1 MTPRLRSVLGQL
13 ATYKPGRRPAAG
25 QDLARLASNET
36 PFPLLPSVVAA
47 ITAALGDS
55 NRYPDPAV
63 TRLTESLA
71 AKHGIAPERIAVG
84 CGSVQLVQELV
95 EITCDAGDEVVY
107 GWRSFE
113 AYPTLTTVAG
123 AVPVQVPLRAAHL
136 DLTAM
141 AAAITDRTRLVLLC
155 SPNNPTGPA
164 LAETDVKAFLD
175 AVPSQVLV
183 VLDEAYAEFVDDPLA
198 VDGTRLLSSYP
209 NLLVLRTFSKAYGL
223 AGLRVGYA
231 IAGTPDVA
239 AALRQV
245 HLPFAVSVAAQAA
258 ALASLEAEPELMAQV
273 ATIVAE
279 REPLRQV
286 LRELGWD
293 VPAAQGN
300 FVWLPAGADSER
312 LSGVFEEHGVLVRCF
327 PGEGLRITVGTPEDN
342 ARVLRAARIGTTQD
356 MTHSGH
362 GHGA

>member
-1 MTPRLRSVLGQL
+1 MVTNPRLRPALDQLG
-13 ATYKPGRRPAAG
+13 AYKPGRRPAAG

-36 PFPLLPSVVAA
+36 PYPLLPQVVAA
-47 ITAALGDS
+47 ISAALADS
-55 NRYPDPAV
+55 NRYPDPAAV
-63 TRLTESLA
+63 VLTEALA
-71 AKHGIAPERIAVG
+71 GKHHVGVDRIAVG

-95 EITCDAGDEVVY
+95 EISCDAGDEVMF

-113 AYPTLTTVAG
+113 AYPSLTTIAG
-123 AVPVQVPLRAAHL
+123 AVPVQVPLTDAHL
-136 DLTAM
+136 DLDAM

-164 LAETDVKAFLD
+164 LAADDVKAFLE
-175 AVPSQVLV
+175 AVPPRVLV

-198 VDGTRLLSSYP
+198 VDGTQLLSSYP

-231 IAGTPDVA
+231 VAGNPTVA

-258 ALASLEAEPELMAQV
+258 ALASLEAEPALLAR
-273 ATIVAE
+273 VAE
-279 REPLRQV
+279 IVRMREPLRQ
-286 LRELGWD
+286 ELLGIGWQ
-293 VPAAQGN
+293 VPPSQGN

-312 LSGVFEEHGVLVRCF
+312 LSQVFEDHGVLVRCF
-327 PGEGLRITVGTPEDN
+327 AGDGLRITVGTSADN
-342 ARVLRAARIGTTQD
+342 QRVVEAARAGLVP
-356 MTHSGH
+356 G
-362 GHGA
+362 